1 MIVENCLSPLPPQ
14 ICFKKLRTRV
24 PSPPANTIAQTLEWF
39 IKFLMGWYVLLW
51 QETYHFQ
58 SQIWMWKIRLLVNPA
73 AHPNVP
79 WLTRQK
85 QKSRVIE
92 TSKRAESRHGRSI
105 RALTKIIHAS
115 RGKLVAPQSVFDD
128 VMDRLLCRY
137 KCRRLKSRQNSQP
150 KKACSHARGFTGAR
164 LRGAL
169 FLPNAGMLLGE
180 PEIFPRGGNKIFGS
194 VLDRGMCP
202 KLGA

>member
-1 MIVENCLSPLPPQ
+1 MVRAALARNVPLSKPDLDVENSATCQ
-14 ICFKKLRTRV
+14 
-24 PSPPANTIAQTLEWF
+24 
-39 IKFLMGWYVLLW
+39 
-51 QETYHFQ
+51 
-58 SQIWMWKIRLLVNPA
+58 PA

-92 TSKRAESRHGRSI
+92 TSKRAESRHGRII
-105 RALTKIIHAS
+105 RFFNKNNS
-115 RGKLVAPQSVFDD
+115 CFPRQLVAPQSVFDD
-128 VMDRLLCRY
+128 VMDRLLCRC
-137 KCRRLKSRQNSQP
+137 KCRRLKSRQNSQS